1 MVTVD
6 VREGQPPRERYWL
19 SNTTMSWDHQ
29 WPVNGALDLHR
40 GPGRICY
47 FWTEIQQTSVTL
59 SHLPSSE
66 GSKARARH
74 ILRSPVV

>member
-29 WPVNGALDLHR
+29 WPVNGAPGFAQRSWENMLFLD
-40 GPGRICY
+40 
-47 FWTEIQQTSVTL
+47 
-59 SHLPSSE
+59 
-66 GSKARARH
+66 
-74 ILRSPVV
+74 